1 VNIDGTSL
9 FIDCLGSG
17 SPTVVLEAG
26 PGESSSTWYFVMP
39 EVARFARACAYDRAG
54 LGRSSP
60 GSKPRTSQQMADELH
75 ALLVNAEIG
84 GPYILVA
91 HATSNWITRLFAD
104 QHPEAVAGMVLVSP
118 MHEDLLS
125 RAESIYAPYPELWEQ
140 FVWDTEHQ
148 GEGQSYADWEA
159 SAAQVRAA
167 GTLGDMPLVLLAR
180 SDHRPSESPVS
191 DEMEAL
197 LIELEHKL
205 LELSTNTT
213 YMIAADSGHFI
224 QREQPEA
231 VVDAIRR
238 VFESVN
244 D

>member
-1 VNIDGTSL
+1 MKVSVGVSRPSRWK
-9 FIDCLGSG
+9 F
-17 SPTVVLEAG
+17 
-26 PGESSSTWYFVMP
+26 
-39 EVARFARACAYDRAG
+39 
-54 LGRSSP
+54 
-60 GSKPRTSQQMADELH
+60 RTQ
-75 ALLVNAEIG
+75 V
-84 GPYILVA
+84 
-91 HATSNWITRLFAD
+91 R
-104 QHPEAVAGMVLVSP
+104 
-118 MHEDLLS
+118 
-125 RAESIYAPYPELWEQ
+125 
-140 FVWDTEHQ
+140 
-148 GEGQSYADWEA
+148 QSDWEA

-238 VFESVN
+238 VFESAN
-244 D
+244 E